1 MAVGT
6 GFLGYL
12 GEHFIAG
19 VFPQQWWSVGG
30 AGSNTTSNLNVQ
42 YFASYF
48 LPDGWSVGTS
58 PSLLVNWSAPP
69 GGNMLTFPV
78 GASIAKVQR
87 LGILPVRFAVQG
99 MYMPVR
105 PNVFGQTWQ
114 IQVVVAP
121 VIPKLIKG
129 DLF

>member
-1 MAVGT
+1 
-6 GFLGYL
+6 
-12 GEHFIAG
+12 
-19 VFPQQWWSVGG
+19 
-30 AGSNTTSNLNVQ
+30 
-42 YFASYF
+42 
-48 LPDGWSVGTS
+48 
-58 PSLLVNWSAPP
+58 
-69 GGNMLTFPV
+69 MLTFPV